1 MNANSQSKRFSMPL
15 SRLGVLIAI
24 PVSAFCA
31 LYLGLHEPQTRQ
43 LIPVAERDLPAYH
56 QIQLTDLLKPK
67 SASKTLT
74 SATVKASKRIVNRYT
89 LTPVPKHK
97 PLSEDKLGPQVDK
110 AYISNTLALGIS
122 ATPAMVLGGTL
133 QAGDIVDIIVTP
145 AAIGSEP
152 QVTSVLLPDILVLDV
167 KAMPENKSATSQVSE
182 SPFVIVIALPVSRCQ
197 EFAAKSVGA
206 KLLITRKLYSSLQ
219 LDTHCQSFPRNQQI
233 V

>member
-1 MNANSQSKRFSMPL
+1 MSADSKPRWFSMPL
-15 SRLGVLIAI
+15 SRLGVFIAI

-31 LYLGLHEPQTRQ
+31 LYLGWHQPQPHQ
-43 LIPVAERDLPAYH
+43 LIPVAARDLPAYH
-56 QIQLTDLLKPK
+56 QIQLADLRRSK
-67 SASKTLT
+67 SASKQ
-74 SATVKASKRIVNRYT
+74 IVNRYT
-89 LTPVPKHK
+89 LTPVPKNK

-110 AYISNTLALGIS
+110 AYISNTVAIGIP

-145 AAIGSEP
+145 VAIGSEP

-167 KAMPENKSATSQVSE
+167 KAMPENKSSTNQVSE
-182 SPFVIVIALPVSRCQ
+182 SPFVIVIALPVSRRQ

-206 KLLITRKLYSSLQ
+206 KLLITRKLYSSVR
-219 LDTHCQSFPRNQQI
+219 LDTHCQSFPRNQQM